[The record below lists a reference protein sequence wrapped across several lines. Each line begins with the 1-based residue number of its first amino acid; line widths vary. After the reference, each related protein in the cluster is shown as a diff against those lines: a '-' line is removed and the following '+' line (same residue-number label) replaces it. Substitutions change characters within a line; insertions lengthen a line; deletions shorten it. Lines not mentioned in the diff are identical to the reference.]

1 MAALSHDLPINKKM
15 LYFVAQVKFI
25 QKYIYAK
32 NSRNLWAAI
41 DSNTVQIL
49 CGTLIWCWFCWIQVM
64 VFEWQY
70 KLEGDTWKSVYNDV
84 NN

>member
-32 NSRNLWAAI
+32 NSRNSWAAF

-49 CGTLIWCWFCWIQVM
+49 CGTLI
-64 VFEWQY
+64 
-70 KLEGDTWKSVYNDV
+70 
-84 NN
+84 